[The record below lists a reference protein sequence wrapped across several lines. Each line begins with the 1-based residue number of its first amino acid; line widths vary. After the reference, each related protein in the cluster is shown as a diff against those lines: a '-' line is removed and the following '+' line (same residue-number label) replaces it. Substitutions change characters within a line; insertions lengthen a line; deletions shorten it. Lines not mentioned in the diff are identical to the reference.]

1 MTEEEKNK
9 IKSYKDYPEGSGKKG
24 IYDYVFLPFK
34 DYINKYYQSPD
45 ISTWKI
51 WQAKYIEPAFDESR
65 HEEMI
70 KNFGYVSID
79 KHDFKSQYAIYNQL
93 KEDNRLD
100 DETGRFIGFMAGSH
114 FFDKHI
120 TDIEEWF
127 NTYYWTR
134 PDLTDKYPEYKLGI
148 TINDLLELPYG
159 LNYFKSVLLGLNYW
173 RR

>member
-1 MTEEEKNK
+1 MTEDEKSK
-9 IKSYKDYPEGSGKKG
+9 IKNYKDYPEGSGKKG
-24 IYDYVFLPFK
+24 IFDYVFLSFK

-45 ISTWKI
+45 ISTWEI

-100 DETGRFIGFMAGSH
+100 DETVKFIGFMAGAG
-114 FFDKHI
+114 FFEKLNI
-120 TDIEEWF
+120 NLEEWF
-127 NTYYWTR
+127 DVDNWSAPLLF
-134 PDLTDKYPEYKLGI
+134 PDNNKRMS
-148 TINDLLELPYG
+148 INDILSYTYG
-159 LNYFKSVLLGLNYW
+159 LNYLKVNLPQMSFWN
-173 RR
+173 R